1 MDRISSSERWPPPST
16 AVCGLTTD
24 GNGQIEL
31 QRETSASILGCRNNL
46 NFVTEEIINPYVNL
60 PRSLMLGIPLVMAC
74 YILVNVAYLS
84 VLSPEAIINSEAVA
98 VVKELY
104 AFQSIKWSAL
114 C

>member
-1 MDRISSSERWPPPST
+1 
-16 AVCGLTTD
+16 
-24 GNGQIEL
+24 
-31 QRETSASILGCRNNL
+31 
-46 NFVTEEIINPYVNL
+46 
-60 PRSLMLGIPLVMAC
+60 MLGIPLVMAC